1 MRERSLL
8 RSTFVYL
15 SFFFLSLSLSL
26 SRRSRAHAQ
35 NANDDDTKR
44 KRRMISEKHH
54 PRSVIPKPRDS
65 DEEDPVV
72 ELNEEGEALNIESVT
87 ERLATDLKV
96 EKDAEDEEEG
106 RGEKTDYDGEG
117 MAKKYAEA
125 KTHEWRD
132 LLEQHTFMELA
143 KGGKCGQVK
152 VGANTIVDLA
162 CGEGHYTRALRK
174 AFPKAERVMGVDI
187 SEKMI
192 TLAKEKEENKPIG
205 IKYVVQDVREE
216 AEAKDEERFDLAT
229 AAWLL
234 VYCKS
239 VNELKEMCKA
249 VANYVKPGGRFLTII
264 TNPQMA
270 FDSEGTPKSVIL
282 GEMQSNVLSRYAKYG
297 FTVSVPSE
305 TPQEGDRL
313 RWSIE
318 TSKGPL
324 IIDNYY
330 MPREAYKKSLME
342 AGFEKIKFYPF
353 ELDPNREGFGRNFA
367 IAPFSHLEDANS
379 NDKKEFYQDFLD
391 YPPALCI
398 ESWKIRLQ

>member
-1 MRERSLL
+1 MMS
-8 RSTFVYL
+8 
-15 SFFFLSLSLSL
+15 
-26 SRRSRAHAQ
+26 
-35 NANDDDTKR
+35 
-44 KRRMISEKHH
+44 SEKHRL
-54 PRSVIPKPRDS
+54 RSVIPKPRDS

-96 EKDAEDEEEG
+96 AEDEEEEG
-106 RGEKTDYDGEG
+106 GGEKTDYDGEG

-132 LLEQHTFMELA
+132 LLEQHTFMALA

-152 VGANTIVDLA
+152 VGAKTIVDLA

-192 TLAKEKEENKPIG
+192 TLAKEKEEKKPIG

-264 TNPQMA
+264 TNPQIA

-297 FTVSVPSE
+297 FTLSVPSE

-330 MPREAYKKSLME
+330 MPRETYKESLME

-398 ESWKIRLQ
+398 ESWKSRLQ